1 MELQRYWNI
10 VRKKLWLIAVMV
22 IVSCTLVG
30 YYTNHFVKPQYEAST
45 KLIVGQSKEV
55 DPNKSTV
62 DVASINSNI
71 LLIKTY
77 KEIIRT
83 PRVMEKVVK
92 EHPEL
97 GATAGELASKVS
109 VSSINDTQVMTIT
122 VRDTSSERAANMAN
136 AMSEVFRQE
145 IRTLMHLDNIAV
157 LNLADPSEHR
167 GQVSPN
173 PAMNI
178 MVTFVLVLMAGVVA
192 AFILDQLD
200 NTVKTEEDVQ
210 EQYGI
215 PVLAEIPRIKGS
227 DKAAGGHNAQMK
239 QLAGRKNNV
248 SLDA

>member
-1 MELQRYWNI
+1 MELQRYWSI
-10 VRKKLWLIAVMV
+10 VRKKLWLIALMV

-30 YYTNHFVKPQYEAST
+30 YYTSHFVKPQYEAST
-45 KLIVGQSKEV
+45 KLIVGQSKEA
-55 DPNKSTV
+55 DPNKSII
-62 DVASINSNI
+62 DVGSINSNI

-97 GATAGELASKVS
+97 GVSAGELASKVS
-109 VSSINDTQVMTIT
+109 VSSINETQVMTIT
-122 VRDTSSERAANMAN
+122 VRDTSSERAANIAN

-145 IRTLMHLDNIAV
+145 IRTLMKLDNIAV
-157 LNLADPSEHR
+157 LNLADPTQHR
-167 GQVSPN
+167 SQVSPN

-178 MVTFVLVLMAGVVA
+178 MVTFVLALMAGVVA

-200 NTVKTEEDVQ
+200 DTVKTEEDVQ
-210 EQYGI
+210 AQFGI
-215 PVLAEIPRIKGS
+215 PVLADIPKIKRSVKGAS
-227 DKAAGGHNAQMK
+227 GHNAQMK
-239 QLAGRKNNV
+239 QLSGRKSNV